1 MAYMI
6 FKFVAGIMERIVE
19 QNLLYDFYGELLNDH
34 QKKIYE
40 DAIYNDLSLSEI
52 ADEYGISRQGVEI
65 PFINFENIEEVRAA
79 LADGG
84 VKPGVCGPRVRT
96 VTACQGNEVCPSG
109 CINTY
114 ELAKK
119 LDEHYFGREL
129 PHKFKFGV
137 TGCQN
142 NCLKAEENDI
152 GVKGGMDVTW
162 VEDKCINCG
171 VCEKACRMGA
181 ISCANNTVT
190 IDRTKCNN
198 CGRCVKACPTEAWE
212 GQSGYI
218 VSFVVA
224 CVMVLVLVVR
234 RWLQPENINS
244 TYIAWSDSKGYT
256 MGYFLKNPIQ
266 FFEILLNTL
275 WYESGKHIQQMLGN
289 YLGWLDIEV
298 PLVFVIGFLLLLL
311 YVSIRKEN
319 EEQLITVGDRI
330 WMLLVFVGVSGLA
343 VAAML
348 LYWTPYQFVVVAGVQ
363 GRYFLPARTFFF
375 SVPRVLGRHTLQ
387 IV

>member
-1 MAYMI
+1 MPLVVLPLMLIPRILQQHKDKVDAVKQKIKPWMKVLMVVI
-6 FKFVAGIMERIVE
+6 AGI
-19 QNLLYDFYGELLNDH
+19 
-34 QKKIYE
+34 
-40 DAIYNDLSLSEI
+40 
-52 ADEYGISRQGVEI
+52 
-65 PFINFENIEEVRAA
+65 
-79 LADGG
+79 
-84 VKPGVCGPRVRT
+84 
-96 VTACQGNEVCPSG
+96 
-109 CINTY
+109 
-114 ELAKK
+114 
-119 LDEHYFGREL
+119 
-129 PHKFKFGV
+129 
-137 TGCQN
+137 
-142 NCLKAEENDI
+142 
-152 GVKGGMDVTW
+152 
-162 VEDKCINCG
+162 
-171 VCEKACRMGA
+171 
-181 ISCANNTVT
+181 
-190 IDRTKCNN
+190 
-198 CGRCVKACPTEAWE
+198 
-212 GQSGYI
+212 
-218 VSFVVA
+218 FVVA

-363 GRYFLPARTFFF
+363 GRYFLPALVVGLLAVRTKRTCVSRKADQYAAMWTVF
-375 SVPRVLGRHTLQ
+375 LQ
-387 IV
+387 MYVITAIFRAVNNV